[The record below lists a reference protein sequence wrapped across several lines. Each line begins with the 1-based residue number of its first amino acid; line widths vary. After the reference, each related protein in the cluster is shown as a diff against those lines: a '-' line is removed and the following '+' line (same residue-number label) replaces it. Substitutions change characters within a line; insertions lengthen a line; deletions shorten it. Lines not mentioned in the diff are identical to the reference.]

1 MGGTGSY
8 ASCKREYDELLAE
21 IFEQYFVLIRTI
33 GWRFM
38 PELQITSWV
47 TDEQAEGKVS
57 ARVSALESEWG
68 FLSSLQPKLQAVV
81 PAAERH
87 FITVSTT
94 TVGDVKLHSCCV
106 VASGLSSC
114 ASSDRA

>member
-87 FITVSTT
+87 FITVSPT
-94 TVGDVKLHSCCV
+94 TVGVVKLHCCV

>member
-1 MGGTGSY
+1 MTGSY

-106 VASGLSSC
+106 VASGLSSR
-114 ASSDRA
+114 ASGRA

>member
-1 MGGTGSY
+1 MTGSY

-81 PAAERH
+81 PPAERH
-87 FITVSTT
+87 FITVSPT
-94 TVGDVKLHSCCV
+94 TVGVVKLVVHSCCV